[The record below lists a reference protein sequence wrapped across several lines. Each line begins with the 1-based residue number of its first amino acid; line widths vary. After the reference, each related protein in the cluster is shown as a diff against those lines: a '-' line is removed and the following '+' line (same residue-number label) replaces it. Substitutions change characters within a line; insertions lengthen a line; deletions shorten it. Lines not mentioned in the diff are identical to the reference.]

1 MQQSYTNYPQI
12 DMTLL
17 NKIIAE
23 KEQLEIEDIM
33 EEEHEYVKSDYNHFN
48 QDNYYPPPDFDI
60 WESFLGRQLEQK
72 ERKIIYDYLL
82 EKDTNLQIK
91 SLHNNIISNG
101 YFFIPKLTKNN
112 GNCLW
117 ECLSILGYGKAS
129 EIRKNIAALLLL
141 VKNDW
146 NFFPNINT
154 CPEELFINCNDVEVV
169 KDKNTGI
176 VYEYDYDMMVVDL
189 YSNHSWTRLP
199 MELILM
205 TICRV
210 YEINFKIFSNKS
222 DYINTVSVVADE
234 DENVYLGHINEEHYI
249 PIVKIDDDFAHD
261 PVILFEYLNMYPIYT
276 SAKNKYDKLAKIL
289 VDNFELYN
297 GTNDLDKLGI
307 SIETDKINENTNSV
321 ENRAIVSNL
330 ATNDIKEVENFNDFH
345 IVE

>member
-1 MQQSYTNYPQI
+1 MDKSYTNYPQI

-17 NKIIAE
+17 NKLIAE
-23 KEQLEIEDIM
+23 KEECSLEDII
-33 EEEHEYVKSDYNHFN
+33 EESYEYVNSDYNDF
-48 QDNYYPPPDFDI
+48 QESYYPPPDFDL
-60 WESFLGRQLEQK
+60 WESFLNRQLEQK
-72 ERKIIYDYLL
+72 ERKIIHDYLL

-91 SLHNNIISNG
+91 SLHNNMISNE

-117 ECLSILGYGKAS
+117 ECLSILGYGKAI

-146 NFFPNINT
+146 NFFPNINS

-169 KDKNTGI
+169 RDKNTGV
-176 VYEYDYDMMVVDL
+176 VYEYDYDMRVMDL

-210 YEINFKIFSNKS
+210 YEINFKIFSNNT
-222 DYINTVSVVADE
+222 DYINTVSVFADE
-234 DENVYLGHINEEHYI
+234 NEDIFLGHINEEHYI
-249 PIVKIDDDFAHD
+249 PIVKIEDEFAHD
-261 PVILFEYLNMYPIYT
+261 AVILFEYLNMYPIYT
-276 SAKNKYDKLAKIL
+276 SAKNNYDKWAKNS
-289 VDNFELYN
+289 VNN
-297 GTNDLDKLGI
+297 LDKL
-307 SIETDKINENTNSV
+307 SDFTETDKLNEKTNSKE
-321 ENRAIVSNL
+321 ENSNVGTNL
-330 ATNDIKEVENFNDFH
+330 DFNDIKEVENLNDFH

>member
-1 MQQSYTNYPQI
+1 MEQTYTNYPQI

-23 KEQLEIEDIM
+23 KEECSLEDII
-33 EEEHEYVKSDYNHFN
+33 EESYEYVNSDYIDFN
-48 QDNYYPPPDFDI
+48 QNDYYPPPDFDL
-60 WESFLGRQLEQK
+60 WESFLHRQLEQK
-72 ERKIIYDYLL
+72 ERKIIHDYLL

-91 SLHNNIISNG
+91 SLHNNMISNG

-129 EIRKNIAALLLL
+129 EIRKNIAALLLF

-169 KDKNTGI
+169 RDKNTGL
-176 VYEYDYDMMVVDL
+176 VYEYDYDMMVMDL

-210 YEINFKIFSNKS
+210 YEINFKIFSNNT
-222 DYINTVSVVADE
+222 DYINTVSVFTDE
-234 DENVYLGHINEEHYI
+234 EQDIFLGHINEEHYI
-249 PIVKIDDDFAHD
+249 PIVKIEDEFAHD
-261 PVILFEYLNMYPIYT
+261 AVILFEYLNMYPIYT
-276 SAKNKYDKLAKIL
+276 SAKNNYDKWAKIS
-289 VDNFELYN
+289 VNN
-297 GTNDLDKLGI
+297 LDKL
-307 SIETDKINENTNSV
+307 SDFTETDKVNEKTNSKE
-321 ENRAIVSNL
+321 ENSNVGINL
-330 ATNDIKEVENFNDFH
+330 DFNDIKEVENLNDFH